1 MKTYIVACDS
11 TRFKGVTGQFGRV
24 AIPTFEENIE
34 AERAYLQK
42 HYDCKEPIIVT
53 ELIKKETYHH
63 NNSSS
68 PLFLKH
74 TD

>member
-11 TRFKGVTGQFGRV
+11 ARFKGVTGQFGRV
-24 AIPTFEENIE
+24 AIPAFKKYIE
-34 AERAYLQK
+34 RERDYLQK
-42 HYDCKEPIIVT
+42 HYDCKKPIIVT

-68 PLFLKH
+68 PPFMKH